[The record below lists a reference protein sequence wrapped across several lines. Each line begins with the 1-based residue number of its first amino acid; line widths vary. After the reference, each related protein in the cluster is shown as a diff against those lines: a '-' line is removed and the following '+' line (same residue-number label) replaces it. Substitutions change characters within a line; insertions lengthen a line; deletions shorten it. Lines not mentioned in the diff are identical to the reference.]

1 MYHFFQWLNICK
13 NSNVPHR
20 RVYSERFRANDG
32 LINPGHWKGKEKFS
46 IKQLTRGL
54 YGYKTQ
60 KNGINLLAQSRVFDT
75 YFYHPFNR
83 VLRRNHD
90 SGSSQEHPASRRG
103 SEGPR
108 KKPDYEQ
115 GEDGSG
121 SRPNGQY
128 QGGGLGIERHGRK
141 KLVGYGNG
149 EVLLRGGYY
158 GDKVFLVA
166 QWKDASKNDTHK
178 NYKWDETQQ
187 RYRQGKDREDR
198 FILKFFISGTYSTS
212 PLAGWASVSDIWHW
226 KAYRSN
232 TAGLAHDKAH
242 KISLTKIAKSRK
254 YVASNGKTLYFARPS
269 DKGSAIYSS
278 KRYPEKIKDV
288 MPKYVINPDISG
300 SIADVKAK
308 GVWDNGMWTL
318 ELARKFDTG
327 DHDVDVVFKS
337 GAAVKG
343 AIAVFDGVGDWHHS
357 NSDTLLFKFE

>member
-1 MYHFFQWLNICK
+1 MHNAIAGIL
-13 NSNVPHR
+13 STPR
-20 RVYSERFRANDG
+20 PE
-32 LINPGHWKGKEKFS
+32 P
-46 IKQLTRGL
+46 
-54 YGYKTQ
+54 
-60 KNGINLLAQSRVFDT
+60 NGAPLVIPVVKLSAAPVM
-75 YFYHPFNR
+75 
-83 VLRRNHD
+83 
-90 SGSSQEHPASRRG
+90 
-103 SEGPR
+103 
-108 KKPDYEQ
+108 
-115 GEDGSG
+115 DGSASDWASIPVVRVPVRPAFYDDAK
-121 SRPNGQY
+121 SR
-128 QGGGLGIERHGRK
+128 
-141 KLVGYGNG
+141 YGNG